1 MDENE
6 IREKVRQ
13 FILTEFVHDETYPL
27 TDDEGIIT
35 GGFMDSMALTILAVY
50 IEDEF
55 GVEIPDPELTV
66 TKMDT
71 LDLIVT
77 RIMRQQ

>member
-1 MDENE
+1 MLTQAE

-13 FILTEFVHDETYPL
+13 FILTEFVHDQSYPL

-35 GGFMDSMALTILAVY
+35 GGFMDSLALVTLGVY

-66 TKMDT
+66 AKMDT
-71 LDLIVT
+71 LDLIVA
-77 RIMRQQ
+77 RILRL